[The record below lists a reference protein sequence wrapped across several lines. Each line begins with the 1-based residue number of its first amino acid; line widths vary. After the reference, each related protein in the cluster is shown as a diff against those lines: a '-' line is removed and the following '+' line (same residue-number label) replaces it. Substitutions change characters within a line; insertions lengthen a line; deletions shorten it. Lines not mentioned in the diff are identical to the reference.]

1 MEFNEWKELRIASK
15 NSFEDKNSRELSSLL
30 SLRHVGCFSFSFS
43 WRLCHLYTSSN
54 IFWSKIE
61 SNDYTVDYAIVNILC
76 SYSSH
81 KYFIITMYFYSYR
94 YTANEEEIWC
104 EWVCN
109 MIEGLACPV
118 LDDRYWILNLV
129 RRQSKRG
136 RERKDEDEDILFEH
150 AVGISLFG
158 KTKNIFTDI
167 KSWAWFTILEPMHL
181 DFLVHDV
188 PKVALSSPILG

>member
-1 MEFNEWKELRIASK
+1 MKILARNQLKYCKNQISSKFMVEHLKIASKQDVIMGFNEWKELRIASK
-15 NSFEDKNSRELSSLL
+15 NSFEDKNSKELSSLL

-43 WRLCHLYTSSN
+43 WILCHLYTSSN

-150 AVGISLFG
+150 AVIWNE
-158 KTKNIFTDI
+158 T
-167 KSWAWFTILEPMHL
+167 LE
-181 DFLVHDV
+181 
-188 PKVALSSPILG
+188 I

>member
-1 MEFNEWKELRIASK
+1 MQKSNIFQIYGWTFQDSKQAGRHYMGINEWKELRIASK
-15 NSFEDKNSRELSSLL
+15 NSFEDKNLKELSSLL

-43 WRLCHLYTSSN
+43 RRLCHLYTSSY

-61 SNDYTVDYAIVNILC
+61 SNDYIVDYAKVKFLC

-104 EWVCN
+104 ERVCN
-109 MIEGLACPV
+109 MIEGLSCPV
-118 LDDRYWILNLV
+118 LDDRYWILNLL

-136 RERKDEDEDILFEH
+136 RESKDEDEDILFEH
-150 AVGISLFG
+150 AVIWNLG
-158 KTKNIFTDI
+158 N
-167 KSWAWFTILEPMHL
+167 LEML
-181 DFLVHDV
+181 RTM
-188 PKVALSSPILG
+188 SETM

>member
-1 MEFNEWKELRIASK
+1 MVEHLKIASKQDVIMGFNEWKELRIASK

-43 WRLCHLYTSSN
+43 WILCHLYTSSN

-61 SNDYTVDYAIVNILC
+61 SNDYVVDYAIVNILC

-150 AVGISLFG
+150 AVIWNE
-158 KTKNIFTDI
+158 T
-167 KSWAWFTILEPMHL
+167 LET
-181 DFLVHDV
+181 
-188 PKVALSSPILG
+188 